1 MHEVKYHPSC
11 WGLDQLDVGTQK
23 GTKGTA
29 KDLNLGTQNESTI
42 TRL

>member
-11 WGLDQLDVGTQK
+11 WSLDQLDME
-23 GTKGTA
+23 KGTA

-42 TRL
+42 TGL